1 MFFKSISP
9 LEIYKLGFCSVL
21 CQEVLQVGYLVTITS
36 GARPATLGGTMLQRA
51 QHSLCLL
58 GGALGSCTQLYLY
71 GLALGQT
78 LCKGTSLSL
87 VLQNARED
95 FCLVVLW
102 TGTQNGVD
110 RAGPRYSCKDGFS
123 FHSS

>member
-1 MFFKSISP
+1 MAITP
-9 LEIYKLGFCSVL
+9 G
-21 CQEVLQVGYLVTITS
+21 VGPT
-36 GARPATLGGTMLQRA
+36 TLGGTMLQRA

-58 GGALGSCTQLYLY
+58 GGALGSCMQLYLH

-78 LCKGTSLSL
+78 LYKGTSLIL

-102 TGTQNGVD
+102 TGTQNGMD
-110 RAGPRYSCKDGFS
+110 RASPRYSCEYGFS
-123 FHSS
+123 SHSS

>member
-1 MFFKSISP
+1 MFFKSIPP
-9 LEIYKLGFCSVL
+9 LEIYKLVFCSVL
-21 CQEVLQVGYLVTITS
+21 CQKVLQVGYLVAITPGVGS
-36 GARPATLGGTMLQRA
+36 TTLGGTMLQRA

-58 GGALGSCTQLYLY
+58 GGALGSCMQLYLH

-78 LCKGTSLSL
+78 LCKGTSLIL

-95 FCLVVLW
+95 FYLVVRW

-110 RAGPRYSCKDGFS
+110 RASPCYSCKDGFS
-123 FHSS
+123 SHSS